1 MTTCARCAAVEIPEF
16 FEGDHNALQA
26 CMESDHTC
34 DSAEKWNQ
42 MDILDAMYD
51 YL

>member
-1 MTTCARCAAVEIPEF
+1 MSMCMRCAAVEIPEF
-16 FEGDHNALQA
+16 FKDDLGALQV